1 MSYASFRQF
10 IEALDT
16 AGELTR
22 VSVPVETDLLVSEW
36 ANREMKSPGGGKALL
51 FENPT
56 VDGKPSKFPV
66 AINTMG
72 SRRRMALALQIN
84 SVEDLAQEI
93 QLILKAKPPTDL
105 REGWSL
111 LKQGLNLLHAR
122 PKHSK
127 EGACQEVVHLLEEIP
142 RTKTQGPKAN
152 ALSLADLPILK
163 CWPKDGG
170 RFITLPNVH
179 TRDPETGA
187 RNVGMYRMQIFD
199 ERTTAMHWQVHKVG
213 ARHGKSYYERNE
225 RMPVAVTLGGDPA
238 YTFAATA
245 PLPDGLDEILFAG
258 FIRKKSVDLVPC
270 KTVDLEVPSDVDFV
284 LEGYVQP
291 GETRPEG
298 PFGDHTG
305 FYTAIE
311 DYPVFHLTA
320 ITHRR
325 DAIYPTTIVG
335 IPPMEDFYMGDASVR
350 IFLPVF
356 KMNFPE
362 LVDMTLP
369 PEGVFHNLVFVS
381 IRKQYPYQAFKV
393 MHGLWGMGQ
402 MMFSKY
408 IVVVD
413 EDCDVHNTS
422 EVLFRL
428 CANTDPERD
437 STIIRNPSDSLDHAP
452 TSQNIGSHMGFDAT
466 RKLPGEN
473 YHRTWPELLKM
484 TDEAQ
489 ALVDALQKKASVGRD
504 SVEPALSEV
513 ERVEPRQIHMR
524 RLDRVSPY
532 QETCLLRLSKV
543 SATDAVFHESAM
555 RDPAQV
561 VDLMRRIRALVETGR
576 VGPPAV
582 RKSAARPWP
591 VTHRFRLVD

>member
-1 MSYASFRQF
+1 MAYSSFGQF
-10 IEALDT
+10 VQALER
-16 AGELTR
+16 AGELR
-22 VSVPVETDLLVSEW
+22 RIPFPVETDLIIAEW

-51 FENPT
+51 FEKPLI
-56 VDGKPSKFPV
+56 DGRESKFPV

-72 SRRRMALALQIN
+72 STRRMALALKLNAI
-84 SVEDLAQEI
+84 EDLAQEI

-111 LKQGLNLLHAR
+111 LKQGINLLHAR
-122 PKHSK
+122 PKHVR
-127 EGACQEVVHLLEEIP
+127 EGACQEVVHRFAERPTPNSGSSEPSTLNPEP
-142 RTKTQGPKAN
+142 SAF
-152 ALSLADLPILK
+152 SLADLPILK

-179 TRDPETGA
+179 TRDPESGA
-187 RNVGMYRMQIFD
+187 RNLGMYRMQVYD
-199 ERTTAMHWQVHKVG
+199 ERTTGMHWQVHKVG
-213 ARHGKSYYERNE
+213 ARHGKVYYERGE

-258 FIRKKSVDLVPC
+258 FIRKKSVELVKC
-270 KTVDLEVPSDVDFV
+270 KTIDLEVPADVDFV

-305 FYTAIE
+305 FYTAVE

-325 DAIYPTTIVG
+325 EAVYPATIVG

-350 IFLPVF
+350 VFLPVF

-362 LVDMTLP
+362 LVDMALP

-452 TSQNIGSHMGFDAT
+452 SIQNIGSHMGFDAT
-466 RKLPGEN
+466 RKLPGEGH
-473 YHRTWPELLKM
+473 HRGWPELVKM
-484 TDEAQ
+484 TEEAQ
-489 ALVDALQKKASVGRD
+489 RLVDALQK
-504 SVEPALSEV
+504 
-513 ERVEPRQIHMR
+513 
-524 RLDRVSPY
+524 
-532 QETCLLRLSKV
+532 
-543 SATDAVFHESAM
+543 
-555 RDPAQV
+555 
-561 VDLMRRIRALVETGR
+561 
-576 VGPPAV
+576 
-582 RKSAARPWP
+582 
-591 VTHRFRLVD
+591 

>member
-1 MSYASFRQF
+1 MAYRSFRHFLETLEQ
-10 IEALDT
+10 

-22 VSVPVETDLLVSEW
+22 VSDPVDTDLLITEW
-36 ANREMKSPGGGKALL
+36 ADREMKSSGGGKALL
-51 FENPT
+51 FEQPV
-56 VDGKPSKFPV
+56 VDGQVSKFPV

-72 SRRRMALALQIN
+72 SRKRIAMALGRESIDE
-84 SVEDLAQEI
+84 VAQEI

-105 REGWSL
+105 REGFAL
-111 LKQGLNLLHAR
+111 LKQGIHLLHAR
-122 PKHSK
+122 PKQVRD
-127 EGACQEVVHLLEEIP
+127 APCQEIIHKIESDAG
-142 RTKTQGPKAN
+142 RADDF
-152 ALSLADLPILK
+152 SLRHLPILK

-187 RNVGMYRMQIFD
+187 RNVGVYRMQIFD

-213 ARHGKSYYERNE
+213 ARHGKRYYERNE
-225 RMPVAVTLGGDPA
+225 PMPVAVALGGDPA
-238 YTFAATA
+238 LSFSATA

-258 FIRKKSVDLVPC
+258 FLRRKSIEMVKC
-270 KTVDLEVPSDVDFV
+270 KTIDLEVPAGVDLV

-291 GETRPEG
+291 GEMRPEG

-305 FYTAIE
+305 YYTAVE

-325 DAIYPTTIVG
+325 DAVYPTTIVG

-369 PEGVFHNLVFVS
+369 PEGVFHNLVIVS

-428 CANTDPERD
+428 CANTDPGRD
-437 STIIRNPSDSLDHAP
+437 TTVIKNPSDSLDHAP
-452 TSQNIGSHMGFDAT
+452 TEQNIGSHMGFDAT
-466 RKLPGEN
+466 HKLPGEN
-473 YHRTWPELLKM
+473 YHRQWPELLKM
-484 TDEAQ
+484 TDEAK
-489 ALVDALQKKASVGRD
+489 AFVDALQKKTR
-504 SVEPALSEV
+504 
-513 ERVEPRQIHMR
+513 
-524 RLDRVSPY
+524 
-532 QETCLLRLSKV
+532 
-543 SATDAVFHESAM
+543 
-555 RDPAQV
+555 
-561 VDLMRRIRALVETGR
+561 
-576 VGPPAV
+576 
-582 RKSAARPWP
+582 
-591 VTHRFRLVD
+591 

>member
-1 MSYASFRQF
+1 MAYASFSQF
-10 IEALDT
+10 LEALDQ
-16 AGELTR
+16 AGELQR
-22 VSVPVETDLLVSEW
+22 VTTPVETDLVIAEW
-36 ANREMKSPGGGKALL
+36 ADREMKSPHGGKALL
-51 FENPT
+51 FEQPI
-56 VDGKPSKFPV
+56 VDGKISRFPV

-72 SRRRMALALQIN
+72 SEKRMALALRLESIA
-84 SVEDLAQEI
+84 DLAQEI

-111 LKQGLNLLHAR
+111 LKQGINLLHAR
-122 PKHSK
+122 PKHVKSA
-127 EGACQEVVHLLEEIP
+127 ACQEVVHRFAERSTSDEVTLRE
-142 RTKTQGPKAN
+142 
-152 ALSLADLPILK
+152 LPILQ

-187 RNVGMYRMQIFD
+187 RNLGMYRMQVYD
-199 ERTTAMHWQVHKVG
+199 SQTTGMHWQVHKVG
-213 ARHGKSYYERNE
+213 ARHGKLYYERNE

-258 FIRKKSVDLVPC
+258 FVRKKSVELVKC
-270 KTVDLEVPSDVDFV
+270 LTNELEVPADVDFV

-305 FYTAIE
+305 FYTAVE

-325 DAIYPTTIVG
+325 EAVYPTTIVG
-335 IPPMEDFYMGDASVR
+335 VPPMEDFYLGSTSVR
-350 IFLPVF
+350 IFLPIF

-362 LVDMTLP
+362 IVDMALP
-369 PEGVFHNLVFVS
+369 AEGVFHNLVFVS

-413 EDCDVHNTS
+413 DDCDVQNTS

-428 CANTDPERD
+428 CANTDPQRD
-437 STIIRNPSDSLDHAP
+437 STIITNPSDSLDHAP
-452 TSQNIGSHMGFDAT
+452 TVQNVGSHMGLDAT
-466 RKLPGEN
+466 RKLPGEG
-473 YHRTWPELLKM
+473 YHRGWPELVRMNEETRK
-484 TDEAQ
+484 
-489 ALVDALQKKASVGRD
+489 LVDALRCSRGR
-504 SVEPALSEV
+504 
-513 ERVEPRQIHMR
+513 
-524 RLDRVSPY
+524 
-532 QETCLLRLSKV
+532 
-543 SATDAVFHESAM
+543 
-555 RDPAQV
+555 
-561 VDLMRRIRALVETGR
+561 
-576 VGPPAV
+576 
-582 RKSAARPWP
+582 
-591 VTHRFRLVD
+591 

>member
-1 MSYASFRQF
+1 MAYRSFRHFLETLEQ
-10 IEALDT
+10 
-16 AGELTR
+16 AGEVTR
-22 VSVPVETDLLVSEW
+22 VDDPVDTNLLITEW
-36 ANREMKSPGGGKALL
+36 ADREMKSPGGGKALL
-51 FENPT
+51 FEQPV
-56 VDGKPSKFPV
+56 VDGRVSKFPV

-72 SRRRMALALQIN
+72 SRKRIAMALGRESID
-84 SVEDLAQEI
+84 EIAQEI

-111 LKQGLNLLHAR
+111 LKQGIHLLHAR
-122 PKHSK
+122 PKSVR
-127 EGACQEVVHLLEEIP
+127 EAACQEVVHNIDS
-142 RTKTQGPKAN
+142 RAGPADDF
-152 ALSLADLPILK
+152 SLRDLPILK
-163 CWPKDGG
+163 CWPNDGG
-170 RFITLPNVH
+170 RFITLANVH

-187 RNVGMYRMQIFD
+187 RNVGVYRMQIFD

-213 ARHGKSYYERNE
+213 ARHGKRYYERNE

-238 YTFAATA
+238 LSFAATA

-258 FIRKKSVDLVPC
+258 FLRRKSIEMVQC
-270 KTVDLEVPSDVDFV
+270 KTINLEVPADVDFV

-291 GETRPEG
+291 GEMRPEG

-305 FYTAIE
+305 YYTAVE
-311 DYPVFHLTA
+311 DYPVFHLST

-325 DAIYPTTIVG
+325 DAVYPTTIVG
-335 IPPMEDFYMGDASVR
+335 IPPMEDFYIGDAVVR

-369 PEGVFHNLVFVS
+369 AEGVFHNLVFVS

-428 CANTDPERD
+428 CANTDPARD
-437 STIIRNPSDSLDHAP
+437 TTVIKNPSDSLDHAP
-452 TSQNIGSHMGFDAT
+452 SEQNIGSHMGFDAT

-473 YHRTWPELLKM
+473 YHRQWPELLRM
-484 TDEAQ
+484 TDEAK
-489 ALVDALQKKASVGRD
+489 ALVDALQK
-504 SVEPALSEV
+504 
-513 ERVEPRQIHMR
+513 
-524 RLDRVSPY
+524 
-532 QETCLLRLSKV
+532 
-543 SATDAVFHESAM
+543 
-555 RDPAQV
+555 
-561 VDLMRRIRALVETGR
+561 RIG
-576 VGPPAV
+576 
-582 RKSAARPWP
+582 
-591 VTHRFRLVD
+591 

>member
-1 MSYASFRQF
+1 MAYRSFSDF
-10 IEALDT
+10 LTALDQ
-16 AGELTR
+16 AGELER
-22 VSVPVETDLLVSEW
+22 ISVLVDTDLLITEW

-51 FENPT
+51 FEKPV
-56 VDGKPSKFPV
+56 VDGATSKFPV

-72 SRRRMALALQIN
+72 SRKRIGMALGRE
-84 SVEDLAQEI
+84 SVDDIAQEI
-93 QLILKAKPPTDL
+93 QLLLKAKPPTDL

-111 LKQGLNLLHAR
+111 LKQGIHLLHAR
-122 PKHSK
+122 PKHVR
-127 EGACQEVVHLLEEIP
+127 EGECQEVVQILDPGSSMPDKNRASSIQDPASAVL
-142 RTKTQGPKAN
+142 TLT
-152 ALSLADLPILK
+152 DLPILQ

-170 RFITLPNVH
+170 RFVTLPNVH
-179 TRDPETGA
+179 TRDPESGA
-187 RNVGMYRMQIFD
+187 RNVGVYRMQVFD
-199 ERTTAMHWQVHKVG
+199 DRTTAMHWQVHKVG
-213 ARHGKSYYERNE
+213 ARHGKRYYERNE

-238 YTFAATA
+238 YSFAATA

-258 FIRKKSVDLVPC
+258 FLRRKSVELVKC
-270 KTVDLEVPSDVDFV
+270 KTIDVEVPADVDFV

-291 GETRPEG
+291 GEMRPEG

-305 FYTAIE
+305 YYTAVE

-325 DAIYPTTIVG
+325 DAVYPTTIVG
-335 IPPMEDFYMGDASVR
+335 IPPMEDFYIGDATVR

-369 PEGVFHNLVFVS
+369 AEGVFHNLVFVS

-408 IVVVD
+408 IIVVD

-428 CANTDPERD
+428 CANTDPARD
-437 STIIRNPSDSLDHAP
+437 TTVIKNPSDSLDHAP
-452 TSQNIGSHMGFDAT
+452 TEQNIGSHMGFDAT

-473 YHRTWPELLKM
+473 YHRQWPDILKM
-484 TDEAQ
+484 TDEAK
-489 ALVDALQKKASVGRD
+489 ALVDELQ
-504 SVEPALSEV
+504 
-513 ERVEPRQIHMR
+513 
-524 RLDRVSPY
+524 
-532 QETCLLRLSKV
+532 
-543 SATDAVFHESAM
+543 
-555 RDPAQV
+555 
-561 VDLMRRIRALVETGR
+561 
-576 VGPPAV
+576 
-582 RKSAARPWP
+582 RKTR
-591 VTHRFRLVD
+591 

>member
-1 MSYASFRQF
+1 MAYRSFGHF
-10 IEALDT
+10 LEALDQ
-16 AGELTR
+16 AGELKR
-22 VSVPVETDLLVSEW
+22 IAEPVDTNLVIAEW
-36 ANREMKSPGGGKALL
+36 SDREMKSPGGGKALL
-51 FENPT
+51 FEQPL
-56 VDGKPSKFPV
+56 VDGTVSKFPV

-72 SRRRMALALQIN
+72 SRKRIAMALGRESID
-84 SVEDLAQEI
+84 EIAQEI

-105 REGWSL
+105 REGFAL
-111 LKQGLNLLHAR
+111 LKQGIHLLHAR
-122 PKHSK
+122 PKTVK
-127 EGACQEVVHLLEEIP
+127 EAPCQEIVHKLDPSTL
-142 RTKTQGPKAN
+142 N
-152 ALSLADLPILK
+152 SLPSTSAMSLHDMPILH

-187 RNVGMYRMQIFD
+187 RNVGVYRMQVFD

-213 ARHGKSYYERNE
+213 ARHGKRYYERNE

-238 YTFAATA
+238 LSFAATA

-258 FIRKKSVDLVPC
+258 FLRRKSIEMVKC
-270 KTVDLEVPSDVDFV
+270 KTIDLEVPAEADFV

-291 GETRPEG
+291 GEMRPEG

-305 FYTAIE
+305 YYTAVE

-320 ITHRR
+320 ITHRK
-325 DAIYPTTIVG
+325 DAVYPTTIVG
-335 IPPMEDFYMGDASVR
+335 IPPMEDFYIGDAVVR

-369 PEGVFHNLVFVS
+369 AEGVFHNLVFVS

-428 CANTDPERD
+428 CANTDPARD
-437 STIIRNPSDSLDHAP
+437 TTVIKNPSDSLDHAP
-452 TSQNIGSHMGFDAT
+452 SEQNIGSHMGFDAT

-473 YHRTWPELLKM
+473 YHRQWPELLKM
-484 TDEAQ
+484 TDEIKG
-489 ALVDALQKKASVGRD
+489 LVDKLQ
-504 SVEPALSEV
+504 
-513 ERVEPRQIHMR
+513 ERI
-524 RLDRVSPY
+524 
-532 QETCLLRLSKV
+532 
-543 SATDAVFHESAM
+543 
-555 RDPAQV
+555 
-561 VDLMRRIRALVETGR
+561 G
-576 VGPPAV
+576 
-582 RKSAARPWP
+582 
-591 VTHRFRLVD
+591 

>member
-1 MSYASFRQF
+1 MAHRSFRDF
-10 IEALDT
+10 LEALEQ
-16 AGELTR
+16 AGELKR
-22 VSVPVETDLLVSEW
+22 VAVPVDTDLLIAEW
-36 ANREMKSPGGGKALL
+36 ADREMKSPGGGKALL
-51 FENPT
+51 FEQPT
-56 VDGKPSKFPV
+56 VDGKISQFPV

-72 SRRRMALALQIN
+72 SRRRIAMALGRENVDEI
-84 SVEDLAQEI
+84 AQEI
-93 QLILKAKPPTDL
+93 HLILKAKPPTDL

-111 LKQGLNLLHAR
+111 LKQGMHLLHAR
-122 PKHSK
+122 PKHVK
-127 EGACQEVVHLLEEIP
+127 EGACQEIVEILDAGFSMLDEKDSP
-142 RTKTQGPKAN
+142 AKNRVSSIKDPASASIT
-152 ALSLADLPILK
+152 LRDLPILK

-187 RNVGMYRMQIFD
+187 RNVGVYRMQIFD
-199 ERTTAMHWQVHKVG
+199 DRTTAMHWQIHKVG
-213 ARHGKSYYERNE
+213 ARHGKRYYERNE

-238 YTFAATA
+238 YSFAATA

-258 FIRKKSVDLVPC
+258 FLRRKSVELVKC
-270 KTVDLEVPSDVDFV
+270 KTIDIDVPADVDFV

-291 GETRPEG
+291 GEMRPEG

-305 FYTAIE
+305 YYTAVE
-311 DYPVFHLTA
+311 DYPVFHITA

-369 PEGVFHNLVFVS
+369 AEGVFHNLVFVS

-437 STIIRNPSDSLDHAP
+437 TTIIRNPSDSLDHAP
-452 TSQNIGSHMGFDAT
+452 SEQNIGSHMGFDAT

-473 YHRTWPELLKM
+473 YHRQWPEILKM
-484 TDEAQ
+484 SDEAKK
-489 ALVDALQKKASVGRD
+489 LVDELQRN
-504 SVEPALSEV
+504 
-513 ERVEPRQIHMR
+513 
-524 RLDRVSPY
+524 
-532 QETCLLRLSKV
+532 
-543 SATDAVFHESAM
+543 
-555 RDPAQV
+555 
-561 VDLMRRIRALVETGR
+561 TG
-576 VGPPAV
+576 
-582 RKSAARPWP
+582 
-591 VTHRFRLVD
+591 

>member
-1 MSYASFRQF
+1 MAFRSFRHF
-10 IEALDT
+10 LEELER
-16 AGELTR
+16 AGELLRITE
-22 VSVPVETDLLVSEW
+22 PVDTELVIAEW

-51 FENPT
+51 FEKPT
-56 VDGKPSKFPV
+56 IEGKTSAFPV

-72 SRRRMALALQIN
+72 SRKRIAMSLGVN
-84 SVEDLAQEI
+84 DVGDLAQEI

-105 REGWSL
+105 REGFAL
-111 LKQGLNLLHAR
+111 LKQGIHLLHAR
-122 PKHSK
+122 PKSVSS
-127 EGACQEVVHLLEEIP
+127 GPCQEVVHRFAERPTLNEL
-142 RTKTQGPKAN
+142 T
-152 ALSLADLPILK
+152 LCDLPILK

-170 RFITLPNVH
+170 RFITFPNVH
-179 TRDPETGA
+179 TRDPESGA
-187 RNVGMYRMQIFD
+187 RNVGMYRMQVFD

-213 ARHGKSYYERNE
+213 ARHGKQYYERGE
-225 RMPVAVTLGGDPA
+225 RMPVAVCLGGDPS

-245 PLPDGLDEILFAG
+245 PLPDGIDEVLFSG
-258 FIRKKSVDLVPC
+258 FIRKKSVELVPC
-270 KTVDLEVPSDVDFV
+270 KTIDLEVPADADFV
-284 LEGYVQP
+284 LEGFVQP
-291 GETRPEG
+291 GEMRPGG

-305 FYTAIE
+305 FYTAVE
-311 DYPVFHLTA
+311 DYPVLHLTA

-325 DAIYPTTIVG
+325 AAIYPTTIVG
-335 IPPMEDFYMGDASVR
+335 PPPMEDFYMGDATVR

-369 PEGVFHNLVFVS
+369 TEGVFHNLVFVS

-452 TSQNIGSHMGFDAT
+452 TEQNIGSHMGFDAT

-473 YHRTWPELLKM
+473 YHRE
-484 TDEAQ
+484 
-489 ALVDALQKKASVGRD
+489 
-504 SVEPALSEV
+504 
-513 ERVEPRQIHMR
+513 
-524 RLDRVSPY
+524 
-532 QETCLLRLSKV
+532 
-543 SATDAVFHESAM
+543 
-555 RDPAQV
+555 
-561 VDLMRRIRALVETGR
+561 
-576 VGPPAV
+576 
-582 RKSAARPWP
+582 
-591 VTHRFRLVD
+591 

>member
-1 MSYASFRQF
+1 MAYRSFRHFLETLEQ
-10 IEALDT
+10 

-22 VSVPVETDLLVSEW
+22 VADSVDTNLLIAEW
-36 ANREMKSPGGGKALL
+36 ADREMKSPGGGKALL
-51 FENPT
+51 FEQPV
-56 VDGKPSKFPV
+56 VDGKISKFPV

-72 SRRRMALALQIN
+72 SRKRIAMALGRESIDQI
-84 SVEDLAQEI
+84 AQEI

-111 LKQGLNLLHAR
+111 LKQGIHLLHAR
-122 PKHSK
+122 PKNVR
-127 EGACQEVVHLLEEIP
+127 EAACQEVVHNIESG
-142 RTKTQGPKAN
+142 TGPADDF
-152 ALSLADLPILK
+152 SLRDLPILK
-163 CWPKDGG
+163 CWPNDGG
-170 RFITLPNVH
+170 RFITLANVH

-187 RNVGMYRMQIFD
+187 RNVGVYRMQIFD

-213 ARHGKSYYERNE
+213 ARHGKRYYERGE

-238 YTFAATA
+238 LSFAATA

-258 FIRKKSVDLVPC
+258 FLRRKSIEMVQC
-270 KTVDLEVPSDVDFV
+270 KTIDLEVPADVDFV

-291 GETRPEG
+291 GEMRPEG

-305 FYTAIE
+305 YYTAVE
-311 DYPVFHLTA
+311 DYPVFHLTT

-325 DAIYPTTIVG
+325 DPVYPTTIVG
-335 IPPMEDFYMGDASVR
+335 IPPMEDFYIGDAVVR

-362 LVDMTLP
+362 LVNMTLP
-369 PEGVFHNLVFVS
+369 AEGVFHNLVFVS

-422 EVLFRL
+422 DVLFRL
-428 CANTDPERD
+428 CANTDPARD
-437 STIIRNPSDSLDHAP
+437 TTVIKNPSDSLDHAP
-452 TSQNIGSHMGFDAT
+452 TEQNIGSHMGFDAT

-473 YHRTWPELLKM
+473 YHRQWPELLKM
-484 TDEAQ
+484 TDEAK
-489 ALVDALQKKASVGRD
+489 ALVDALQKKTR
-504 SVEPALSEV
+504 
-513 ERVEPRQIHMR
+513 
-524 RLDRVSPY
+524 
-532 QETCLLRLSKV
+532 
-543 SATDAVFHESAM
+543 
-555 RDPAQV
+555 
-561 VDLMRRIRALVETGR
+561 
-576 VGPPAV
+576 
-582 RKSAARPWP
+582 
-591 VTHRFRLVD
+591 

>member
-1 MSYASFRQF
+1 MAYSSFGQF
-10 IEALDT
+10 VEALDQ
-16 AGELTR
+16 AGELQR
-22 VSVPVETDLLVSEW
+22 IREPVDTDLLIAEW

-51 FENPT
+51 FEKPLI
-56 VDGKPSKFPV
+56 DGRESKFPL

-72 SRRRMALALQIN
+72 SRRRMAMALKIE

-93 QLILKAKPPTDL
+93 SLILKAKPPTDL

-111 LKQGLNLLHAR
+111 LKQGINLLHAR
-122 PKHSK
+122 PKHSR
-127 EGACQEVVHLLEEIP
+127 EGACQEVVHESGEV
-142 RTKTQGPKAN
+142 
-152 ALSLADLPILK
+152 SLAELPILK
-163 CWPKDGG
+163 CWPNDGG
-170 RFITLPNVH
+170 RFVTLPNVH
-179 TRDPETGA
+179 TRDPESGA
-187 RNVGMYRMQIFD
+187 RNLGMYRMQVYD
-199 ERTTAMHWQVHKVG
+199 QRTTGMHWQVHKVG
-213 ARHGKSYYERNE
+213 ARHGKVYYERNE

-258 FIRKKSVDLVPC
+258 FIRKKSVELVKC
-270 KTVDLEVPSDVDFV
+270 KTIDLEVPSDVDFV

-291 GETRPEG
+291 NETKPEG

-305 FYTAIE
+305 FYTALE

-325 DAIYPTTIVG
+325 DAVYPATIVG

-362 LVDMTLP
+362 LVDMALP

-473 YHRTWPELLKM
+473 YHRPWPELLKM
-484 TDEAQ
+484 TEEAQ
-489 ALVDALQKKASVGRD
+489 RLVDALQKKAG
-504 SVEPALSEV
+504 
-513 ERVEPRQIHMR
+513 
-524 RLDRVSPY
+524 
-532 QETCLLRLSKV
+532 
-543 SATDAVFHESAM
+543 
-555 RDPAQV
+555 
-561 VDLMRRIRALVETGR
+561 
-576 VGPPAV
+576 
-582 RKSAARPWP
+582 
-591 VTHRFRLVD
+591 